1 MKSAMEMGWCRA
13 GRGITKCSHF
23 LVKFDLRLSNVFSK
37 LQNKRHDLT
46 PETCSLSGETETAW
60 PRTGLQ
66 HKMDRSLIAI

>member
-13 GRGITKCSHF
+13 ERGINKCSHS
-23 LVKFDLRLSNVFSK
+23 LVKFHLRLSNVFSK

-46 PETCSLSGETETAW
+46 PETRPSSGETETAW
-60 PRTGLQ
+60 PRIGLQ